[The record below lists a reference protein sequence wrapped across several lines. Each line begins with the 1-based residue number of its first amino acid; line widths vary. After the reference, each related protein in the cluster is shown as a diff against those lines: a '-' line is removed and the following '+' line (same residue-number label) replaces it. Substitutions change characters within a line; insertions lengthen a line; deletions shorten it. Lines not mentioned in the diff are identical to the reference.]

1 MKNILMILTCL
12 ITCCCY
18 AQERKVP
25 FNGILMDSNEK
36 PIHKAKVY
44 ITSPKRFSRTNKSGA
59 FGLTN
64 IDYSDTLKIL
74 IKDQI
79 YQVPIEHKKSIII
92 FLDTQSGKYTAR
104 EDIELM
110 NKRFDHVNNRERNL
124 GVIISGERIRKSNT
138 NNFLEALRGKVPGLN
153 ISNTD
158 VGGVS
163 KVNIRGVNSFNC
175 DTTPL
180 FVLDGTVIDNPNVVP
195 VYDIDYVEI
204 MKEGSFYGSRGAN
217 GAILIFTKT
226 Y

>member
-1 MKNILMILTCL
+1 MKKIIVILTCL

-18 AQERKVP
+18 AQERKIP
-25 FNGILMDSNEK
+25 FNGILMDFNEK

-44 ITSPKRFSRTNKSGA
+44 ITSSKRFSRTNKSGG

-64 IDYSDTLKIL
+64 VDYSDTLKIL
-74 IKDQI
+74 IKNQT
-79 YQVPIEHKKSIII
+79 YKVPIEHRRSIII
-92 FLDTQSGKYTAR
+92 LLDTQSGKYTAR
-104 EDIELM
+104 EDIELL

-124 GVIISGERIRKSNT
+124 GTIISGERLRKSNT

-180 FVLDGTVIDNPNVVP
+180 FVLDGTVIDNANVVP

-204 MKEGSFYGSRGAN
+204 LKEGSYYGSRGAN
-217 GAILIFTKT
+217 GAILIFTKN